1 MSGQAAA
8 GDGSRALSPQPCADP
23 SSQLPP
29 DLVAEA
35 QRFHR
40 WLDGKLTELRQAELS
55 YLEPVLP
62 AMAARW
68 LESGCSVPVGRSG
81 NVDPDG

>member
-1 MSGQAAA
+1 MSCQAAA
-8 GDGSRALSPQPCADP
+8 GDGSPALSPQPYADP

-29 DLVAEA
+29 DLAAEA
-35 QRFHR
+35 ERFHR
-40 WLDGKLTELRQAELS
+40 WLDGKLTELRQVDQS

-68 LESGCSVPVGRSG
+68 LESGRSVPA
-81 NVDPDG
+81 DPDG